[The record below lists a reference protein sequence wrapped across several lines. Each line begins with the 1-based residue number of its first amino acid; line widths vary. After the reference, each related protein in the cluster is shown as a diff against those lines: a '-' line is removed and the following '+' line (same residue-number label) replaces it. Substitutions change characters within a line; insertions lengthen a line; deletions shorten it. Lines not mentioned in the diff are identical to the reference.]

1 MCSKVNLI
9 ISEKTAAPKGQRSFL
24 LSTLFLF
31 CPMVRLCPSLICYV
45 INSETVAAEIIR
57 VLLRVA
63 SGFIAL
69 HVVCQKDKGAYTTLR
84 LLQASYHVPSCSHY
98 FSAA

>member
-1 MCSKVNLI
+1 MRFKQ
-9 ISEKTAAPKGQRSFL
+9 TWFRAL
-24 LSTLFLF
+24 LRRRIAVILLLALQILF
-31 CPMVRLCPSLICYV
+31 ICYV